1 MPKTRGFM
9 QAAGGESMA
18 RLIPAGR
25 SLFAIS
31 IIGLGLEHFYFQEF
45 VTGRAPPWP
54 EWLPG
59 GAVWANLTGIVIV
72 AAGGAI
78 LIGRRGRPAAIVLG
92 ALIFF
97 WAVLR
102 HIPAVVASDVLS
114 PDWTRAVKAL
124 AFFGGALAVA
134 ATFPKW
140 KSTGGS
146 AFSRFLDRDAAFVL
160 TGTICLAVFM
170 VNNGIQHFIY
180 TEFVASLIPSWFP
193 GDPVF
198 WTYFSAIALFAGA
211 AGMLY
216 RRTAYPAALLTGIM
230 VFAWVWIVHVPRTL
244 ASASDNIAVFEAP
257 AIAGIAFVL
266 AGLSEQQVSRLAP
279 AQPAGA

>member
-1 MPKTRGFM
+1 M
-9 QAAGGESMA
+9 QAAERQSVTW
-18 RLIPAGR
+18 LIPAGR
-25 SLFAIS
+25 ILFAVS
-31 IIGLGLEHFYFQEF
+31 MAGLGLEHFYFQEF

-54 EWLPG
+54 ESLPG
-59 GAVWANLTGIVIV
+59 GLVWAYLTGIVIV
-72 AAGGAI
+72 ATGGMI
-78 LIGRRGRPAAIVLG
+78 LFGKRGRHAAIVLG

-102 HIPAVVASDVLS
+102 HIPVVIASDVFS

-134 ATFPKW
+134 ATFPKEN
-140 KSTGGS
+140 S
-146 AFSRFLDRDAAFVL
+146 ASRSALSKLLVRDAAFIL

-170 VNNGIQHFIY
+170 INNGIQHFIY
-180 TEFVASLIPSWFP
+180 MEFVASLIPSWFP

-198 WTYFSAIALFAGA
+198 WTCFSAIALFAGA
-211 AGMLY
+211 LGMLY
-216 RRTAYPAALLTGIM
+216 RPTAYAAALLTGIM

-244 ASASDNIAVFEAP
+244 ASVSDNIAVFEAP

-266 AGLSEQQVSRLAP
+266 AGLVRICGDEGRQ
-279 AQPAGA
+279 GA

>member
-1 MPKTRGFM
+1 M
-9 QAAGGESMA
+9 QAAGGESMTK
-18 RLIPAGR
+18 LIPAGR
-25 SLFAIS
+25 ILFALS
-31 IIGLGLEHFYFQEF
+31 MIGLGLEHFCFQAF

-54 EWLPG
+54 ESLPG
-59 GAVWANLTGIVIV
+59 ETVWAYVTGFVIV
-72 AAGGAI
+72 AAAGLI
-78 LIGRRGRPAAIVLG
+78 LTARRGRLAAIVLG
-92 ALIFF
+92 ALILF

-102 HIPAVVASDVLS
+102 HIPVVIASDVLS

-140 KSTGGS
+140 KSARGT
-146 AFSRFLDRDAAFVL
+146 AFSRFLDRDAAFIL
-160 TGTICLAVFM
+160 IGTICLAVFM

-216 RRTAYPAALLTGIM
+216 RRTACAAALLTGIM
-230 VFAWVWIVHVPRTL
+230 VFAWVWIVHVPRTF
-244 ASASDNIAVFEAP
+244 ASVSDNIAVFEAP

-266 AGLSEQQVSRLAP
+266 AGLQAATETHAGGFRP
-279 AQPAGA
+279 AQSAGG